1 MNLKL
6 LIKLLGMLGLKP
18 GASPTLIRQQYRD
31 LVRIWHPDRFA
42 SNPEL
47 RENVQEKMKEIN
59 QAYHLL
65 KGKFDSLPDHT
76 KEKVD
81 LNSLTLDLPDR
92 KVLLIQLARNLV
104 SGFLSHFD
112 KMDNPEETVIVRQ
125 ALGHFQDR
133 NQFIESIA
141 RRFVEI
147 AFAKAGG
154 TWLTGKAMLMEDMKS
169 NFKVGREEAGPSD
182 FIRYYARRLLEDSQ
196 DSLSSDLIRER
207 NYVLEYLQQ
216 WRRSQSRST
225 DG

>member
-1 MNLKL
+1 
-6 LIKLLGMLGLKP
+6 MLGLKP
-18 GASPTLIRQQYRD
+18 GASPVLIRQQYRD

-65 KGKFDSLPDHT
+65 KGQFDSLPDHT
-76 KEKVD
+76 EEKVD

-104 SGFLSHFD
+104 SGFLSKFD
-112 KMDNPEETVIVRQ
+112 DTDHPEETVIVRQ

-133 NQFIESIA
+133 TQFIESIA

-154 TWLTGKAMLMEDMKS
+154 TWITGKAMLMEDMKS

-182 FIRYYARRLLEDSQ
+182 FVRYYARRLLEDSQ

>member
-18 GASPTLIRQQYRD
+18 GASPVLIRQQYRD

-65 KGKFDSLPDHT
+65 KGQFDSLPDHT
-76 KEKVD
+76 EEKVD

-104 SGFLSHFD
+104 SGFLSKFD
-112 KMDNPEETVIVRQ
+112 DTDHPEETVIVRQ

-133 NQFIESIA
+133 TQFIESIA

-154 TWLTGKAMLMEDMKS
+154 TWITGKAMLMEDMKS

-182 FIRYYARRLLEDSQ
+182 FVRYYARRLLEDSQ

>member
-1 MNLKL
+1 M
-6 LIKLLGMLGLKP
+6 
-18 GASPTLIRQQYRD
+18 
-31 LVRIWHPDRFA
+31 
-42 SNPEL
+42 
-47 RENVQEKMKEIN
+47 
-59 QAYHLL
+59 
-65 KGKFDSLPDHT
+65 
-76 KEKVD
+76 
-81 LNSLTLDLPDR
+81 DLPDR

-104 SGFLSHFD
+104 SGFLSKFD
-112 KMDNPEETVIVRQ
+112 DTDHPEETVIVRQ

-133 NQFIESIA
+133 TQFIESIA

-154 TWLTGKAMLMEDMKS
+154 TWITGKAMLMEDMKS

-182 FIRYYARRLLEDSQ
+182 FVRYYARRLLEDSQ